1 MRARKEAVRMTTRS
15 QFVLA
20 LEKLRES
27 AVRLVKASDALLE
40 IARGEKEKTQP
51 SESEAE
57 KKETKLAEQ
66 TEKPVSLAEVR
77 ALLAE
82 KSRDGFTAEIRAVI
96 LAHGANKLSEI
107 DPSEYAAVMKDA
119 EGIGNG

>member
-1 MRARKEAVRMTTRS
+1 MTTRS
-15 QFVLA
+15 QFVSA
-20 LEKLRES
+20 LEELRES

-40 IARGEKEKTQP
+40 IARGEKETTQP
-51 SESEAE
+51 SEHEAE
-57 KKETKLAEQ
+57 KKETRLEEP

-82 KSRDGFTAEIRAVI
+82 KSRDGFTAEVRAIIVS
-96 LAHGANKLSEI
+96 HGANKLSEI
-107 DPSEYAAVMKDA
+107 DPSEYAAVMKEA

>member
-1 MRARKEAVRMTTRS
+1 MTTRS
-15 QFVLA
+15 QFVSA
-20 LEKLRES
+20 LEELRES

-40 IARGEKEKTQP
+40 IARGEKEKTP
-51 SESEAE
+51 EAIKSGEAPNPAES
-57 KKETKLAEQ
+57 

-77 ALLAE
+77 ALLTE
-82 KSRDGFTAEIRAVI
+82 KSRDGFTAEVRTII

-107 DPSEYAAVMKDA
+107 DPSEYAAVMKEA

>member
-1 MRARKEAVRMTTRS
+1 MTTRS

-20 LEKLRES
+20 IEKLRES